1 MKSWYIPL
9 VLIVLVVAAAAY
21 FVGSRPQLNALTQ
34 SAVAGEVN
42 VTARYLGDQ
51 FEIALDTHSVDLSS
65 FDFSSSILL
74 KTKDQELKAIST
86 SPVSDSS
93 HHRTYLVTFPKFKLP
108 VTLVLN
114 NLGNISQTTLKFE
127 RRWVN

>member
-1 MKSWYIPL
+1 MIKALL
-9 VLIVLVVAAAAY
+9 VFSALAIVAVAY
-21 FVGSRPQLNALTQ
+21 FVGNRSLPTLTQ
-34 SAVAGEVN
+34 SAVAGDIN
-42 VTARYLGDQ
+42 ITARYLGNQ

-74 KTKDQELKAIST
+74 KTKDQELKALSA

-108 VTLVLN
+108 AALVLN
-114 NLGNISQTTLKFE
+114 NLGDVSQTILKFE
-127 RRWVN
+127 GK